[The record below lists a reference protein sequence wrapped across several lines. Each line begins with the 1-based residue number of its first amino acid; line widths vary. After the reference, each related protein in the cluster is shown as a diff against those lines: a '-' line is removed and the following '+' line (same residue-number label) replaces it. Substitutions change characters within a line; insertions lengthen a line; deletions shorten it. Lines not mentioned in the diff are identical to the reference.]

1 MPGFEL
7 IDRKEF
13 LAVKKIFD
21 NNAILFAHG
30 FEKTK
35 KKFSC

>member
-21 NNAILFAHG
+21 NNAIYSLMDL
-30 FEKTK
+30 KN
-35 KKFSC
+35 